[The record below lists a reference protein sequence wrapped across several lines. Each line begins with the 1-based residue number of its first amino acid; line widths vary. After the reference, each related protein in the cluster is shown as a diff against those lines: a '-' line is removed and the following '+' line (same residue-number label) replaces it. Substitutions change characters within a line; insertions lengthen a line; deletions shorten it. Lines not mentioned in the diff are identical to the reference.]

1 MHARNSAL
9 TLVLIAA
16 LATLGACSDAEGP
29 EIRSA
34 GSVPAI
40 DTLVSAEW
48 LKENLADPDLVI
60 IDATVI
66 VERDAS
72 GNFRSING
80 RENYEAGHIPG
91 AVFADLMVELSDAD
105 SPLQFGMPSPE
116 QFAAA
121 MGALGVGDDSRVV
134 IYDAM
139 GSSWAARVW
148 WMLRWI
154 GFDRAALLDGGQQ
167 GWTAA
172 GGELSTD
179 VVEPS
184 PRSLSVN
191 LRPGLIADQAEV
203 RESIANDSVAL
214 IDVLPEVH
222 YRGEWSMYARPG
234 HITSAVNVPV
244 MSLFDETGRF
254 RSDEELAGM
263 FAGDHGQRT
272 ITYCGGGIAASASAF
287 AMTRLGYENVAIYA
301 ASLEEWAANPENPMQ
316 TFLDVEEN
324 RK

>member
-1 MHARNSAL
+1 L
-9 TLVLIAA
+9 
-16 LATLGACSDAEGP
+16 
-29 EIRSA
+29 
-34 GSVPAI
+34 PAI

-48 LKENLADPDLVI
+48 LMANLDEPDLVV

-66 VERDAS
+66 VERDPS

-80 RENYEAGHIPG
+80 RANYETGHIPG
-91 AVFADLMVELSDAD
+91 AAFADLMGDLSDAD

-154 GFDRAALLDGGQQ
+154 GFDRAALLDGGLTA
-167 GWTAA
+167 WTAA

-179 VVEPS
+179 VVETPS
-184 PRSLSVN
+184 RSLSVS

-203 RESIANDSVAL
+203 RESIGNDSVEL
-214 IDVLPEVH
+214 IDVLPEIH

-234 HITSAVNVPV
+234 HISSAVNVPV

-254 RSDEELAGM
+254 RSDEELAGL
-263 FAGDHGQRT
+263 FAGDAGQRT
-272 ITYCGGGIAASASAF
+272 ITYCGGGIAASSNAF
-287 AMTRLGYENVAIYA
+287 VLARLGYVDVAIYA

-316 TFLDVEEN
+316 TFLDLEDTED
-324 RK
+324 